1 VAQRTIAA
9 ERVRRAAGNVATVLL
24 VVGMIAGGNE
34 LHSWLQ
40 NPRSAPAFAR
50 SFLPRARGAPA
61 VAPQG
66 PIPPV
71 AGPAEGPAGY
81 RFLQVDAR
89 TGEPIR
95 FNPCGQVQY
104 VVNPAGAPPGGLTAV
119 NQAIARLSEATG
131 IDFAAGGLTAESPGV
146 QRASYQPD
154 RYGDRWA
161 PVLVG
166 WLPLGKPAGPR
177 HGLAGAGGPGP
188 AVQDGDTWIY
198 VTGDVTLNSDAD
210 IPASD
215 LTGVL
220 MHELGHVV
228 GLDHSTM
235 TDQVMFPGTGAGRA
249 TWGQGDLAGLHRV
262 GRPAGC
268 LPEVRPAA
276 S

>member
-1 VAQRTIAA
+1 VAQRTVAA

-50 SFLPRARGAPA
+50 SFLPRARGALA
-61 VAPQG
+61 VAPEG
-66 PIPPV
+66 PTPPV
-71 AGPAEGPAGY
+71 AGPAQDPAGY
-81 RFLQVDAR
+81 KFLQVDAR

-131 IDFAAGGLTAESPGV
+131 IDFVAGGLTSETPSV
-146 QRASYQPD
+146 QRGNYQPD

-166 WLPLGKPAGPR
+166 WLPLGKPAGPER
-177 HGLAGAGGPGP
+177 GLAGVGGPGP
-188 AVQDGDTWIY
+188 AVQDGGTWVY

-210 IPASD
+210 IPAPD

-228 GLDHSTM
+228 GLDHSTR
-235 TDQVMFPGTGAGRA
+235 TDQIMFPGGDASRA
-249 TWGQGDLAGLHRV
+249 AWGQGDLAGLEKV

-268 LPEVRPAA
+268 LP
-276 S
+276 